1 MGGAVMDDYGY
12 GGAALKNDAFIL
24 EPQLNNSY
32 EVVPTSNG
40 FLKF

>member
-24 EPQLNNSY
+24 EPHMNKCE
-32 EVVPTSNG
+32 EVVPKSNG